1 MNAFINIKTAEKG
14 LQFGTKKCKTMLVG
28 KNTKNVL
35 NNNLSV
41 DTWSVVHKENC
52 DTGDTDL
59 IEEYEGQEEISSC
72 TEQKYL
78 GFVISN
84 TGDNMANI
92 RAIRNRSNGT
102 IRKIF
107 NKLNGLNLQKYY
119 FECGMIFM
127 NVMLRTSIL
136 YACETYYH
144 LKENEIRQ
152 LERIEENFMRQL
164 LRTKKSCPIMQLYLE
179 LGQVPARFDIIKL
192 RLYFLKYILQ
202 QAPESSVAKMYQL
215 QLENPKRGDWASTAK
230 KNLQDLNINLSNEE
244 IRNMSKSTYI
254 KLIRNKCRE
263 SAFRYLT
270 NKRGKKGKDIEY
282 RSLKMSE
289 YLLPNKELSVEQQR
303 NIFEIRNNMT
313 NIKSN
318 FCSEKDNIAKCICGE
333 IETVTHIYYCEQL
346 NRKEP
351 DVKYQNINGE
361 NLKELKYIQE
371 RLKENLN
378 EKENKENSHEILC
391 CDPLQSVQIG
401 LQ

>member
-1 MNAFINIKTAEKG
+1 
-14 LQFGTKKCKTMLVG
+14 
-28 KNTKNVL
+28 
-35 NNNLSV
+35 
-41 DTWSVVHKENC
+41 
-52 DTGDTDL
+52 
-59 IEEYEGQEEISSC
+59 
-72 TEQKYL
+72 
-78 GFVISN
+78 
-84 TGDNMANI
+84 MANI

-152 LERIEENFMRQL
+152 LERIEENYMRQL

-254 KLIRNKCRE
+254 KLVRNKCRE
-263 SAFRYLT
+263 SAFKYFDEQ
-270 NKRGKKGKDIEY
+270 KGE
-282 RSLKMSE
+282 
-289 YLLPNKELSVEQQR
+289 
-303 NIFEIRNNMT
+303 
-313 NIKSN
+313 
-318 FCSEKDNIAKCICGE
+318 
-333 IETVTHIYYCEQL
+333 
-346 NRKEP
+346 
-351 DVKYQNINGE
+351 
-361 NLKELKYIQE
+361 E
-371 RLKENLN
+371 R
-378 EKENKENSHEILC
+378 
-391 CDPLQSVQIG
+391 
-401 LQ
+401 